1 MGEASTPSVVLSSL
15 SDRPQESMAEY
26 LEAHNLPD
34 RIESEDAVEELLSRP
49 PIWLPKL
56 LRGLEGDIMV
66 LGIGG
71 KVGPTIAR
79 MAKRAA
85 PSKRIIGVARFS
97 EAGLRE
103 RLESWGL
110 ETITCDLLNRDAVA
124 SLPEVANIV
133 YMAGKKFGADEDPS
147 FAWAMNTHV
156 PALVAERF
164 KASRIVVFSTLCVYS
179 FAPISGGG
187 WDESVQPSPAGD
199 YAMSCVG
206 RERMFSYFSRRH
218 NTPGRIIRLNYAI
231 DMRYGVLHDIA
242 RWVKSGTP
250 IPIET
255 AYASVIWQ
263 GDSNAQILGA
273 LAHVTTPASPLN
285 VGGAEHMSVRMAA
298 HEFGRR
304 FGKTPVFEGT
314 ESEYGWY
321 NSTLAAQRL
330 YGYPVVS
337 LARMIDWTADW
348 VARDMPTINK
358 PTHYEER
365 HGQF

>member
-1 MGEASTPSVVLSSL
+1 MLDISFRATQQHPRE
-15 SDRPQESMAEY
+15 EMAEF
-26 LEAHNLPD
+26 LEAHNLPSRVQD
-34 RIESEDAVEELLSRP
+34 EEAVEELLSRP
-49 PIWLPKL
+49 PRYLPDL
-56 LRGLEGDIMV
+56 LKTVEGDIMF

-79 MAKRAA
+79 MAKRAV

-97 EAGLRE
+97 EKGLRE

-110 ETITCDLLNRDAVA
+110 ETITCDLLERESIAK
-124 SLPEVANIV
+124 LPDVANIV

-164 KASRIVVFSTLCVYS
+164 KASRIVVFSTLCVYP
-179 FAPISGGG
+179 FAPITGGG
-187 WDESVQPSPAGD
+187 WSEDTQPSGSGD
-199 YAMSCVG
+199 YATSCVG
-206 RERMFSYFSRRH
+206 RERIFSYFSRRH

-242 RWVKSGTP
+242 GWVREGIP
-250 IPIET
+250 IPIGT

-273 LAHVTTPASPLN
+273 LAHVTTPTSPLN
-285 VGGAEHMSVRMAA
+285 VGGAEHMSVRLAA
-298 HEFGRR
+298 HEFGRI
-304 FGKTPVFEGT
+304 FGKKPIFEGQ
-314 ESEYGWY
+314 EAEDGWY
-321 NSTLAAQRL
+321 NNTLAAQRL
-330 YGYPVVS
+330 YGYPIVP
-337 LARMIDWTADW
+337 LGRMIDWVADW
-348 VARDMPTINK
+348 IGRDMPSHHK

-365 HGQF
+365 QGHF